1 MAFDVKDPKNQKIL
15 VAALAFLI
23 VIYFWYS
30 RVYTSYAEQID
41 TKTQEFETVTTHLK
55 SVEMKAKSL
64 DALKLEY
71 QELLSRYEEIEA
83 LLPEVKMI
91 PSILVQLHT
100 ASSLTGTKVSRVQ
113 PLPIE
118 SADFYDVASFEIEM
132 TGTYHDFGQFVS
144 YVANF
149 PFIANLANME
159 IQALNVANPKDTG
172 PAPGVDEG
180 SPPQEVNKKD
190 ETLTATFVLSTY
202 FVKEGER
209 LKALSL

>member
-1 MAFDVKDPKNQKIL
+1 MAFDIKDPKNQKIL
-15 VAALAFLI
+15 VAGLAFLI
-23 VIYFWYS
+23 VIYFWHS
-30 RVYTSYAEQID
+30 RVYSNYADQID

-64 DALKLEY
+64 DALKVEY
-71 QELLSRYEEIEA
+71 SELLSRYHEIEA

-100 ASSLTGTKVSRVQ
+100 ASSLTGTKIARVQ

-118 SADFYDVASFEIEM
+118 SADFYNVASFEIEM
-132 TGTYHDFGQFVS
+132 TGTYHDFGAFVS

-149 PFIANLANME
+149 PFIANVANME
-159 IQALNVANPKDTG
+159 IQAQSVAL
-172 PAPGVDEG
+172 PADASQTSEQEG
-180 SPPQEVNKKD
+180 RSPQEISERD
-190 ETLTATFVLSTY
+190 ETITATFVLSTY

-209 LKALSL
+209 LKELSL